1 MKRVAL
7 FFGSF
12 NPIHNGHIH
21 IAHEV
26 LNQKKADEVQF
37 VLSPQNP
44 FKDSAELWPENHRWE
59 MLTLALAQT
68 PGMSANAVELELPK
82 PSYTATTLKKLVS
95 DNPSTQYILLLGAD
109 SAASLPAWKHA
120 TYLSDFSLLIYPRT
134 GSSTASFPKEQ
145 VLNEVPMQAISAT
158 AIRTTSDM
166 DLRKTWLPAPVLT
179 YIQEH
184 RLLSDI

>member
-26 LNQKKADEVQF
+26 LNQKKVDEVQF

-44 FKDSAELWPENHRWE
+44 FKNSTELWPENHRWE
-59 MLTLALAQT
+59 MLTRALAQT

-95 DNPSTQYILLLGAD
+95 DNPSTQYTLLLGAD
-109 SAASLPAWKHA
+109 SAKSLPTWKHA
-120 TYLSDFSLLIYPRT
+120 DYLMEFSLLIYPRA
-134 GSSTASFPKEQ
+134 GSSIASFSKEQ
-145 VLNEVPMQAISAT
+145 VLNKVPVQAISAT

-166 DLRKTWLPAPVLT
+166 DLLKAWLPASVLT

-184 RLLSDI
+184 KLLNDI